1 MTYLKKK
8 HIIFAVKDRRIL
20 IYRVKIRK
28 AVFPA
33 AGFGTRFLPATKA
46 IPKEMLPLIDKPL
59 IQYSVE
65 EAKNSGLE
73 EVIIVTGM
81 GKTAIED
88 HFDVSFELEILLKEK
103 NKTDILKMVEE
114 VSNLIHFSYTRQK
127 KPLGLG
133 HAIHCAKNLVGDE
146 PFAVFLSDDV
156 IDAKVPVMKQMV
168 EVFKRYPYTILA
180 VQRVPKSQAHHYGII
195 EAREIEPRVYKVI
208 DMVEKPHPQDAP
220 SNLAIIGRYILTP
233 DVFGVME
240 DTKPGKGGEIQ
251 LTDGLKL
258 LSKRQPV
265 YAYEFEGDR
274 YDAGDKL
281 GFLKANVCFALKDSN
296 IKKEF
301 RSFLKGLKL

>member
-1 MTYLKKK
+1 M
-8 HIIFAVKDRRIL
+8 D
-20 IYRVKIRK
+20 IRK

-33 AGFGTRFLPATKA
+33 AGFGTRFLPVTKA
-46 IPKEMLPLIDKPL
+46 IPKEMLPLLDKPL

-65 EAKNSGLE
+65 EAKESGLE

-133 HAIHCAKNLVGDE
+133 HAIHCAKNLVGKE

-156 IDAKVPVMKQMV
+156 INAKIPVMKQMIK
-168 EVFKRYPYTILA
+168 VFRQYPSTILA
-180 VQRVPKSQAHHYGII
+180 VQRVPRKEVHHYGII
-195 EAREIEPRVYKVI
+195 DAKKIGPRVYKVI
-208 DMVEKPHPQDAP
+208 DMVEKPHPKNAP

-233 DVFGVME
+233 EIFYALE
-240 DTKPGKGGEIQ
+240 ETRPGKGGEIQ
-251 LTDGLKL
+251 LTDGLRK
-258 LSKRQPV
+258 LSKKQPI

-281 GFLKANVCFALKDSN
+281 GFLMANVSFALKRGD

-301 RSFLKGLKL
+301 RRFLKGLDI

>member
-1 MTYLKKK
+1 M
-8 HIIFAVKDRRIL
+8 R
-20 IYRVKIRK
+20 IRK

-73 EVIIVTGM
+73 EIIIVTGM

-88 HFDVSFELEILLKEK
+88 HFDVAFELEILLREK
-103 NKTDILKMVEE
+103 KKADILRMVEE
-114 VSNLIHFSYTRQK
+114 VSNLAHFSYTRQK

-133 HAIHCAKNLVGDE
+133 HAILCAKNLVGME

-156 IDAKVPVMKQMV
+156 IDAKIPVMKQMLK
-168 EVFKRYPYTILA
+168 VFHQYPSTILA
-180 VQRVPKSQAHHYGII
+180 VQQIPMKDTHHYGII
-195 EAREIEPRVYKVI
+195 EAKKIGPRIYKVI
-208 DMVEKPHPQDAP
+208 DMIEKPHPKDAP
-220 SNLAIIGRYILTP
+220 SNLAIIGRYILMP
-233 DVFGVME
+233 EIFGTLE
-240 DTKPGKGGEIQ
+240 QTKAGKGGEIQ
-251 LTDGLKL
+251 LTDGLKM
-258 LSKRQPV
+258 LSKKQPI
-265 YAYEFEGDR
+265 YAYEFEGER

-281 GFLKANVCFALKDSN
+281 GFLKANVSFAIKNPN

-301 RSFLKGLKL
+301 KKFLKGLRL

>member
-1 MTYLKKK
+1 M
-8 HIIFAVKDRRIL
+8 D
-20 IYRVKIRK
+20 IRK

-33 AGFGTRFLPATKA
+33 AGFGTRFLPVTKA
-46 IPKEMLPLIDKPL
+46 IPKEMLPLLDKPL

-65 EAKNSGLE
+65 EAKKSGLE

-133 HAIHCAKNLVGDE
+133 HAIHCAKNLVGKE

-156 IDAKVPVMKQMV
+156 INAKIPVMKQMIK
-168 EVFKRYPYTILA
+168 VFRQYPSTILA
-180 VQRVPKSQAHHYGII
+180 VQRVPRKEVHHYGII
-195 EAREIEPRVYKVI
+195 DAKKIGPRVYKVI
-208 DMVEKPHPQDAP
+208 DMVEKPHPKNAP

-233 DVFGVME
+233 EIFYALE
-240 DTKPGKGGEIQ
+240 ETRPGKGGEIQ
-251 LTDGLKL
+251 LTDGLRK
-258 LSKRQPV
+258 LSKKQPI

-281 GFLKANVCFALKDSN
+281 GFLMANVSFALNRGD

-301 RSFLKGLKL
+301 RRFLKGLDI

>member
-1 MTYLKKK
+1 M
-8 HIIFAVKDRRIL
+8 D
-20 IYRVKIRK
+20 IRK

-33 AGFGTRFLPATKA
+33 AGFGTRFLPVTKA
-46 IPKEMLPLIDKPL
+46 IPKEMLPLLDKPL

-65 EAKNSGLE
+65 EAKKSGLE

-133 HAIHCAKNLVGDE
+133 HAIHCAKNLVGKE

-156 IDAKVPVMKQMV
+156 INAKIPVMKQMIK
-168 EVFKRYPYTILA
+168 VFRQYPSTILA
-180 VQRVPKSQAHHYGII
+180 VQRVPRKEVHHYGII
-195 EAREIEPRVYKVI
+195 DAKKIGPRVYKVI
-208 DMVEKPHPQDAP
+208 DMVEKPHPKNAP

-233 DVFGVME
+233 EIFYALE
-240 DTKPGKGGEIQ
+240 KPGQARAERSSSLMVSGNFPKNSRYMPMN
-251 LTDGLKL
+251 LKETGMM
-258 LSKRQPV
+258 P
-265 YAYEFEGDR
+265 A
-274 YDAGDKL
+274 
-281 GFLKANVCFALKDSN
+281 
-296 IKKEF
+296 I
-301 RSFLKGLKL
+301 